1 MSETQLF
8 FIFWTD
14 TWNQISNSRYLL
26 KIGLPITV
34 NVFNLSLQRSDMFI
48 EKSLSFLPLQRSGM
62 SRTFNRHYFNV
73 PPE

>member
-26 KIGLPITV
+26 KIGLSVTV
-34 NVFNLSLQRSDMFI
+34 NVFNLRS
-48 EKSLSFLPLQRSGM
+48 SGAV
-62 SRTFNRHYFNV
+62 YL
-73 PPE
+73 